1 MVRGSIRSRA
11 ACITRP
17 GARTLAAVPRTS
29 TRQLDLFAPAD
40 PLAPVYADAAALAA
54 KLPPNLRFGTSSWS
68 FPGWAGIVYARARTE
83 SELARDGLE
92 EYARH
97 PLLRTVG
104 IDRGYYAPI
113 PPADFDRYA
122 AQLPAGFPCCIKA
135 PAAVTSAI
143 VPGSDRAGRAV
154 ENPDFLSPERF
165 HALLGEALTTRFL
178 DHTGMVLVEMPAVPE
193 ALRPTPAALAARVN
207 DFLAQAPP
215 SLRFAFELRDPSL
228 FSRAYT
234 DALARH
240 GAAHVFN
247 HWSAMPTLSRQAAR
261 IDVRAQPFAVIR
273 LLLPRGARYEER
285 KRALAPFD
293 ALRAP
298 DPAMR
303 DEVVA
308 LTEAALAAQ
317 RDVWVLVNNKAEG
330 SSPLTIRALAERL
343 A

>member
-1 MVRGSIRSRA
+1 M
-11 ACITRP
+11 
-17 GARTLAAVPRTS
+17 PRTS

-40 PLAPVYADAAALAA
+40 PLAPVYADAADLAA
-54 KLPPNLRFGTSSWS
+54 KLPPRLRFGTSSWS
-68 FPGWAGIVYARARTE
+68 FPGWAGIVYSRARSE

-122 AQLPAGFPCCIKA
+122 SQLPAGFPCCIKA

-154 ENPDFLSPERF
+154 ANPDFLSAQRF
-165 HALLGEALTTRFL
+165 HEQLGDALTTRFA
-178 DHTGMVLVEMPAVPE
+178 DHTGVVLIEMPAVPE
-193 ALRPTPAALAARVN
+193 VARPSPAELAARV
-207 DFLAQAPP
+207 DAFLAAAPP

-228 FSRAYT
+228 FSRGYT
-234 DALARH
+234 EALARH
-240 GAAHVFN
+240 GAAHVYN
-247 HWSAMPTLSRQAAR
+247 HWSGMPTLARQAAR
-261 IDVRAQPFAVIR
+261 VDVTAQPFAVIR

-293 ALRAP
+293 ALKAP

-303 DEVVA
+303 DEVTA
-308 LTEAALAAQ
+308 LAQAALNAE

-343 A
+343 AQRH